1 MVGRAAIAGA
11 LAMSALLLAGG
22 GGATPTAQALARP
35 GIVSLDL
42 RTHKQRVFPL
52 GDLAAL
58 SPEGRRVAFGENPD
72 NKECLLHV
80 CRLDGSHDRVLVRTA
95 FPLCPGDPRWSPDGR
110 TIAYSLFTKCNP
122 GGAGYHPVELWVVR
136 SSGGPP
142 RLLSNDAGTV
152 AWAPKSR
159 RLAFPGELDG
169 AGRSRLTVES
179 LDGASRAAFGSRVE
193 IYSLSW
199 SADGRRVLYSTNSPW
214 FAARGSGEI
223 HAVSAATGAGAV
235 LARGVDPAW
244 SRDGKFLSFV
254 SRKGARTTLF
264 LQRHGTRRVVLS
276 RPNFGFVHAWSPT
289 GHLLAFAATNRYGQ
303 GRVFVFDPGRAKPL
317 RAVTR
322 WAYGPV
328 ASIVWSRDGRRILF
342 ARTTG

>member
-1 MVGRAAIAGA
+1 VVAGRPDDRLLAVHQVQSGRRRLPSRAALGRSELGRAAQAAQQRREHGSLGPEIAA
-11 LAMSALLLAGG
+11 
-22 GGATPTAQALARP
+22 
-35 GIVSLDL
+35 
-42 RTHKQRVFPL
+42 
-52 GDLAAL
+52 
-58 SPEGRRVAFGENPD
+58 
-72 NKECLLHV
+72 
-80 CRLDGSHDRVLVRTA
+80 
-95 FPLCPGDPRWSPDGR
+95 
-110 TIAYSLFTKCNP
+110 
-122 GGAGYHPVELWVVR
+122 
-136 SSGGPP
+136 
-142 RLLSNDAGTV
+142 
-152 AWAPKSR
+152 
-159 RLAFPGELDG
+159 LAFPGELDG

-214 FAARGSGEI
+214 FAARGPGEI